1 MTATSGIVRGILSS
15 GRRGAATAALLL
27 AACQSDSSTSN
38 TEVPGDAGSQL
49 SLLCQLT
56 TDVLFAGGV
65 RNEIPSL
72 LNPALV
78 PLSDPG
84 ARYLDDYA
92 QSGVVEARV
101 VGLVIDGTPIAIPH
115 NILWWHEIVN
125 IDLGGRRLAISYC
138 PLTGSALV
146 FDLTDAGVQR
156 FIISGLIFQNNL
168 VMLDEETETLWA
180 QMCSQAGIGDRQ
192 GTQLVQI
199 PAIEML
205 WVAWKTRHPGTLV
218 ISSETG
224 FDRDY
229 ARNPYEFYVANDLL
243 LFPLRDSVDPRRP
256 LKERVLGIPDGGSGG
271 IAIPFGELTGSAE
284 TTVIQTQIAGEIV
297 QVLWDREARA
307 AMAFYPRTEDG
318 GDVTLRPEG
327 AGFVDQETG
336 SVWNVEG
343 QAVSGPLAG
352 ASLVAHHGAFVA
364 YWFAWSAF
372 HPLTRIWT
380 GE

>member
-1 MTATSGIVRGILSS
+1 MAATSGTLRGILGS

-27 AACQSDSSTSN
+27 AACQGDSSTSIR
-38 TEVPGDAGSQL
+38 EVPEDSGAQL

-101 VGLVIDGTPIAIPH
+101 VGLVIDDTPIAIPH

-146 FDLTDAGVQR
+146 FDLTAAGVQR

-205 WVAWKTRHPGTLV
+205 WVAWKARHPNTLV

-224 FDRDY
+224 FDRNY
-229 ARNPYEFYVANDLL
+229 ARNPYEFYVGNDML

-256 LKERVLGIPDGGSGG
+256 LKERVLGIPDGGGGG

-284 TTVIQTQIAGEIV
+284 TTVIQTEIAGEIV

-307 AMAFYPRTEDG
+307 AMAFYPRTTDG
-318 GDVTLRPEG
+318 ADATLRPVG
-327 AGFVDQETG
+327 TGFVDQETG

-343 QAVSGPLAG
+343 RAVSGPLAG
-352 ASLVAHHGAFVA
+352 SSLVAHEGSFVA

>member
-1 MTATSGIVRGILSS
+1 MAATSGTLRGILGS

-27 AACQSDSSTSN
+27 AACQGDSSTSIR
-38 TEVPGDAGSQL
+38 EVPEDSGAQL

-65 RNEIPSL
+65 RNGIPSL

-101 VGLVIDGTPIAIPH
+101 VGLVIDDTPIAIPH

-146 FDLTDAGVQR
+146 FDLTAAGVQR

-168 VMLDEETETLWA
+168 VMLDEETESLWS
-180 QMCSQAGIGDRQ
+180 QMCLLAGIGDRQ

-205 WVAWKTRHPGTLV
+205 WVAWKTRHPSTLV

-224 FDRDY
+224 FDRNY
-229 ARNPYEFYVANDLL
+229 AQNPYETYVVSDLL
-243 LFPLRDSVDPRRP
+243 LFPLRNPVDLRRP
-256 LKERVLGIPDGGSGG
+256 LTERVLRLPYVAVGMALAFSTASGS
-271 IAIPFGELTGSAE
+271 
-284 TTVIQTQIAGEIV
+284 
-297 QVLWDREARA
+297 
-307 AMAFYPRTEDG
+307 
-318 GDVTLRPEG
+318 
-327 AGFVDQETG
+327 
-336 SVWNVEG
+336 
-343 QAVSGPLAG
+343 LAC
-352 ASLVAHHGAFVA
+352 
-364 YWFAWSAF
+364 
-372 HPLTRIWT
+372 T
-380 GE
+380 

>member
-1 MTATSGIVRGILSS
+1 MPKRS
-15 GRRGAATAALLL
+15 
-27 AACQSDSSTSN
+27 
-38 TEVPGDAGSQL
+38 
-49 SLLCQLT
+49 
-56 TDVLFAGGV
+56 
-65 RNEIPSL
+65 
-72 LNPALV
+72 
-78 PLSDPG
+78 
-84 ARYLDDYA
+84 
-92 QSGVVEARV
+92 
-101 VGLVIDGTPIAIPH
+101 
-115 NILWWHEIVN
+115 
-125 IDLGGRRLAISYC
+125 
-138 PLTGSALV
+138 
-146 FDLTDAGVQR
+146 FDLTAAGVQR

-205 WVAWKTRHPGTLV
+205 WVAWKARHPNTLV

-224 FDRDY
+224 FDRNY
-229 ARNPYEFYVANDLL
+229 ARNPYEFYVVNDML

-256 LKERVLGIPDGGSGG
+256 LKERVLGIPDGGGGG

-284 TTVIQTQIAGEIV
+284 TTVIQTEIAGEIV

-307 AMAFYPRTEDG
+307 AMAFYPRTTDG
-318 GDVTLRPEG
+318 ADATLRPVG
-327 AGFVDQETG
+327 TGFVDQETG

-343 QAVSGPLAG
+343 RAVSGPLAG
-352 ASLVAHHGAFVA
+352 SSLVAHEGSFVA

>member
-1 MTATSGIVRGILSS
+1 MAATSGTLRGILGSS
-15 GRRGAATAALLL
+15 RRGAATAALLL
-27 AACQSDSSTSN
+27 AACQSDPSTSV
-38 TEVPGDAGSQL
+38 TETPGDAGAQL

-101 VGLVIDGTPIAIPH
+101 VGLIIDDTPIAIPH

-146 FDLTDAGVQR
+146 FDLTAAGVQR

-205 WVAWKTRHPGTLV
+205 WVAWKTRHPNTLV

-224 FDRDY
+224 FDRNY
-229 ARNPYEFYVANDLL
+229 ARNPYEFYVVNDML

-256 LKERVLGIPDGGSGG
+256 LKERVLGIPDGGGGG

-284 TTVIQTQIAGEIV
+284 TTVIQTEIAGEIV

-307 AMAFYPRTEDG
+307 AMAFYPRTTDG
-318 GDVTLRPEG
+318 ADATLRPVG
-327 AGFVDQETG
+327 TGFVDQETG

-343 QAVSGPLAG
+343 RAVSGPLAG
-352 ASLVAHHGAFVA
+352 SSLVAHEGSFVA

>member
-1 MTATSGIVRGILSS
+1 MAATSGILRGILGS

-27 AACQSDSSTSN
+27 AACQGDSSTSF
-38 TEVPGDAGSQL
+38 TEVPGDSGAQL

-56 TDVLFAGGV
+56 PDVLFAGGAS
-65 RNEIPSL
+65 RNGIPSL

-84 ARYLDDYA
+84 ATYLDDYA
-92 QSGVVEARV
+92 QSGAVEARV
-101 VGLVIDGTPIAIPH
+101 VGLVIDDTPIAIPH
-115 NILWWHEIVN
+115 NVLWWHEIVN

-146 FDLTDAGVQR
+146 FDLTAAGVQR
-156 FIISGLIFQNNL
+156 FSVSGLIFQNNL
-168 VMLDEETETLWA
+168 VMLDEETESLWS
-180 QMCSQAGIGDRQ
+180 QMCSLAGIGDRQ

-205 WVAWKTRHPGTLV
+205 WVAWKARHPGTLV

-224 FDRDY
+224 FDRNY
-229 ARNPYEFYVANDLL
+229 TQNPYEFYVVNDLL

-256 LKERVLGIPDGGSGG
+256 LKERVLGIPDGAGG
-271 IAIPFGELTGSAE
+271 IAIPFSELTGSAE
-284 TTVIQTQIAGEIV
+284 TTVIQTEIAGEII

-307 AMAFYPRTEDG
+307 AMAFYPRTADG
-318 GDVTLRPEG
+318 RDVTLRPEG

-343 QAVSGPLAG
+343 RAVSGPLAG
-352 ASLVAHHGAFVA
+352 SSLVPHEGAFVA
-364 YWFAWSAF
+364 FWFAWSAF

>member
-1 MTATSGIVRGILSS
+1 MAATSGILRGILGS

-27 AACQSDSSTSN
+27 AACQSDPSTSV
-38 TEVPGDAGSQL
+38 TETPGDAGTQL

-101 VGLVIDGTPIAIPH
+101 VGLVIDDTPIAIPH

-146 FDLTDAGVQR
+146 FDLTAAGVQR

-192 GTQLVQI
+192 GTRLVQI

-205 WVAWKTRHPGTLV
+205 WVAWKTRHPTTLV

-224 FDRDY
+224 FDRNY
-229 ARNPYEFYVANDLL
+229 ARNPYEFYVVNDML

-256 LKERVLGIPDGGSGG
+256 LKERVLGIPDGGGGG

-284 TTVIQTQIAGEIV
+284 TTVIQTEIAGEIV

-307 AMAFYPRTEDG
+307 AMAFYPRTTDG
-318 GDVTLRPEG
+318 ADATLRPVG
-327 AGFVDQETG
+327 TGFVDQETG

-343 QAVSGPLAG
+343 RAVSGPLAG
-352 ASLVAHHGAFVA
+352 SSLVAHEGSFVA